1 MAVYQKKDKNGKV
14 LKDTKGNSWY
24 YRCYYTDM
32 YGVRKQRK
40 SKLYETK
47 GKAQEEER
55 LFLQSIKTT
64 DIIDLNVSFEKVY
77 NEFLK
82 VKKEKVKITT
92 YYGIEK
98 EMNYNVLSYFKNYK
112 LHDIKINNINQ
123 WKDNLKA
130 KSTTIDWKNKIIGHF
145 KELLE
150 YANIYYDY
158 DKKIINSLTKL
169 RDDTPKN
176 NDKSKNN
183 FWTSNEFNQFI
194 NVVDNEYYK
203 LIFIFLYRTG
213 LRIGEFRALTWNDI
227 DLDKHTLS
235 INKSLSKDTFNKKSI
250 IVTPKTGN
258 SIRTIDLDNYL
269 IELMKNYY
277 NEQKQ
282 IYKFDKS
289 WFMFGG
295 IRYTSP
301 TTLRRYLDFYIEKA
315 KIKSITI
322 HGFRHSHVSLLVEIG
337 CDFNEVASRIGDTIS
352 MVQNTYYHMYP
363 EREKNIIERLNN
375 IKN

>member
-32 YGVRKQRK
+32 FGARKQRK

-64 DIIDLNVSFEKVY
+64 DIVNPNVSFEKVY

-98 EMNYNVLSYFKNYK
+98 EMDFYVFNYFKKYK
-112 LHDIKINNINQ
+112 LHDIKINIINM
-123 WKDNLKA
+123 WKDNLKS
-130 KSTTIDWKNKIIGHF
+130 KDTTIRWKNNIISHF
-145 KELLE
+145 RELLN
-150 YANIYYDY
+150 YANIYYNY
-158 DKKIINSLTKL
+158 DKKIIDSLTNL
-169 RDDTPKN
+169 RDDTPK
-176 NDKSKNN
+176 DKTKSESN
-183 FWTSNEFNQFI
+183 FWTSSEFNQFI
-194 NVVDNEYYK
+194 NTVDNEYYK

-213 LRIGEFRALTWNDI
+213 LRIGELRALTWNDI
-227 DLDKHTLS
+227 DLNKHTLS
-235 INKSLSKDTFNKKSI
+235 ITKSLSKDTFNKKSI
-250 IVTPKTGN
+250 IVTPKTNN
-258 SIRTIDLDNYL
+258 SIRTIDLDNYI
-269 IELMKNYY
+269 IEIMKSYY
-277 NEQKQ
+277 NEQQKF
-282 IYKFDKS
+282 YKFDDS
-289 WFMFGG
+289 WYIFGG
-295 IRYTSP
+295 IKYLSS
-301 TTLRRYLDFYIEKA
+301 TTLRRYLNYYIEKA
-315 KIKSITI
+315 KVKHITI
-322 HGFRHSHVSLLVEIG
+322 HGFRHSHVSLLIEIG
-337 CDFNEVASRIGDTIS
+337 CNFNEVASRIGDTIS

-363 EREKNIIERLNN
+363 ERQKNITERLNN